1 MPDGG
6 HRLPGL
12 ARIQIIDCRLGN
24 LFSVRQACLK
34 AGLDA
39 FVSSSVETLD
49 EVDGI
54 ILPGVGAF
62 GHAMQNLQELKLI
75 EPLIRVVREGKPLLG
90 ICLGM
95 QLLFDESEEFGTN
108 SGLGLIAGHVRRLP
122 DQTTSSARLRVP
134 NVGWHH
140 VELSPQKMHEPVSQV
155 IRNGAYMYFVHSYRV
170 IPNEESDILTFT
182 EYGQLRYCSAVQRK
196 NIIGVQFHPE
206 RSAKDGIQFYRNW
219 AALIQRTSENDRL
232 IELPVGTR

>member
-1 MPDGG
+1 VSSI
-6 HRLPGL
+6 
-12 ARIQIIDCRLGN
+12 ARVQIVDCRLGN
-24 LFSVRQACLK
+24 LFSVRQACLH

-39 FVSSSVETLD
+39 FVSSSFETLD

-62 GHAMQNLQELKLI
+62 GHAMQNLQELELI

-95 QLLFDESEEFGTN
+95 QLLFEESEEFGTN
-108 SGLGLIAGHVRRLP
+108 PGLGLLSGNVRRLP
-122 DQTTSSARLRVP
+122 NQTTSSGKLRVP
-134 NVGWHH
+134 NVGWHR
-140 VELSPQKMHEPVSQV
+140 VEVSPQKSSEPIGEI
-155 IRNGAYMYFVHSYRV
+155 IRDGAYMYFVHSYRV

-206 RSAKDGIQFYRNW
+206 RSAKGGIQFYRNW
-219 AALIQRTSENDRL
+219 AALIQRTAENDRS
-232 IELPVGTR
+232 IELSVGTR